1 MTLTRLPT
9 SSPAAQG
16 IDAAGI
22 DGFLDALEAAP
33 EIEPHSV
40 MIVRHGYVVAQGWW
54 APYTA
59 GRPHLL
65 YSLSKSFTSTALGF
79 AVAEVLVGLDDP
91 VVDYFPEFQADITDP
106 GSRSIKVRHAA
117 SMATGHLVDTWDAA
131 VRADV
136 AEPVRG
142 FLLLPPERMPGAV
155 FAYNQPATY
164 SVATIIQRLTGQP
177 LSQYL
182 RPRLFDPL
190 RIGEVGWQQHP
201 QGRDLGF
208 TGLHATTDAIA
219 RLGLLYLQRGE
230 WDGSRLLT
238 EEWVAEATRSQI
250 ANPGDPTL
258 DEPNPDWQQG
268 YGFQFWMA
276 RHGYR
281 GDGAFGQFC
290 IVLPEQD
297 TVIAITSA
305 TKEMRSV
312 LDAVWAHVLPALGD
326 TPHVETD
333 ADTALQRRLAT
344 VALPAVRGAARP
356 TDATNWADRTFTAA
370 AGGGED
376 RASLVGVRVRTD
388 ESGCQVVLRDAESAL
403 PLTVGTDGWHV
414 SENATVPGEGV
425 VPVAASGGWSDPDTL
440 RFDVIFL
447 ETPHRLQIT
456 CDRSSGLFVADWVTK
471 ALHGDQL
478 RTMRSP
484 IPPG

>member
-1 MTLTRLPT
+1 MT
-9 SSPAAQG
+9 SSTLPVSTPAAEG

-22 DGFLDALEAAP
+22 EGFLDALEAAAD
-33 EIEPHSV
+33 IEPHSL
-40 MIVRHGYVVAQGWW
+40 MIVRHGHMVAAGWW

-79 AVAEVLVGLDDP
+79 AVGEGLIGLDDA
-91 VVDYFPEFQADITDP
+91 VVDYFPEFQADITDV

-131 VRADV
+131 VRTDV
-136 AEPVRG
+136 AEAVRG
-142 FLLLPPERMPGAV
+142 FLLLPPDRAPGSV

-164 SVATIIQRLTGQP
+164 SIATIIQRLTGQT

-190 RIGEVGWQQHP
+190 GIGEVGWQQHP
-201 QGRDLGF
+201 SGRDLGF
-208 TGLHATTDAIA
+208 TGLHTTTDAIA
-219 RLGLLYLQRGE
+219 RLGLLYLQHGA
-230 WDGSRLLT
+230 WDGRQLLT
-238 EEWVAEATRSQI
+238 EEWVAEATRKQV
-250 ANPGDPTL
+250 ANP

-290 IVLPEQD
+290 IVLPAQD

-305 TKEMRSV
+305 TKDMQSV
-312 LDAVWAHVLPALGD
+312 LDAVWAHVMPALGN
-326 TPHVETD
+326 TSRAETD
-333 ADTALQRRLAT
+333 ADSALQQRLAAL
-344 VALPAVRGAARP
+344 ALPAVRGAAGP
-356 TDATNWADRTFTAA
+356 SDAADWADRTFTAA
-370 AGGGED
+370 AGGSED
-376 RASLVGVRVRTD
+376 RASLVGVEVHID
-388 ESGCQVVLRDAESAL
+388 ESGCQVVLRDAESHL
-403 PLTVGTDGWHV
+403 PLTVGTAGWHV

-425 VPVAASGGWSDPDTL
+425 VPVAASGGWSDADTL

-447 ETPHRLQIT
+447 ETPHRLQVT
-456 CDRSSGLFVADWVTK
+456 CDRSSGRFVADWVTK
-471 ALHGDQL
+471 ALHGDRL

-484 IPPG
+484 IPPS